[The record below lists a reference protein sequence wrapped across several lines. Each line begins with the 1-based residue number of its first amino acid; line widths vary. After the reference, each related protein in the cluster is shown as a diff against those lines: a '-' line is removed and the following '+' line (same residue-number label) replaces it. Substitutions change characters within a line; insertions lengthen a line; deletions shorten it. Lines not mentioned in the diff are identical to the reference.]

1 MIRTV
6 IVDDEPLA
14 REGIRLR
21 LEREPDFEV
30 VGEAGDGPAAVAA
43 LRSLAPE
50 LVFLD
55 VQMPGLSGF
64 EVLEQVGDVCVPMVV
79 FVTAHDH
86 HALKA
91 FDVHALD
98 YLLKPFTEARF
109 QATLTRVR
117 NELTGADD
125 YPARRRLAAL
135 LDAVPSPSAASAS
148 VTPEGAP
155 RPLRRFTV
163 RDRDRI
169 RMVPIGEVEAITAAG
184 NYVELVTPGGRHLVR
199 QTLADVES
207 QLDPA
212 LFARVHRSTIVKL
225 AEVREIRPDPHGD
238 AEVVLA
244 SGASY
249 RVSRAYRKRLLPG
262 K

>member
-14 REGIRLR
+14 REGVRLR
-21 LEREPDFEV
+21 LEREPDFDV

-43 LRSLAPE
+43 IRSLAPE

-64 EVLEQVGDVCVPMVV
+64 DVLEQVGEVCVPMVV
-79 FVTAHDH
+79 FVTAHDA
-86 HALKA
+86 HALQA

-109 QATLTRVR
+109 QATLARVR
-117 NELTGADD
+117 NEMTGVDD
-125 YPARRRLAAL
+125 FAARRRLAAL
-135 LDAVPSPSAASAS
+135 LDTRQVPPAATAAD
-148 VTPEGAP
+148 AP
-155 RPLRRFTV
+155 PLHRFTV

-169 RMVPIGEVEAITAAG
+169 RIVPAHEVEAITAAG
-184 NYVELVTPGGRHLVR
+184 NYVELVTPGGTHLVR
-199 QTLADVES
+199 QTLADVEAR
-207 QLDPA
+207 LDPTR
-212 LFARVHRSTIVKL
+212 FARIHRSTIINL
-225 AEVREIRPDPHGD
+225 AEVREIHPDPHGD

-244 SGASY
+244 SGAVY